1 MKRKVKKLTKRMI
14 QQDYRKQ
21 YKNEKLIKEW
31 YENYISFYTIVPP
44 PETIKSEFLE
54 GELQEIKR
62 IFTKPKE
69 QKQIFEFVK
78 NVILNI

>member
-1 MKRKVKKLTKRMI
+1 MKRKVRKLTKRI
-14 QQDYRKQ
+14 LQQDYRKQ

-31 YENYISFYTIVPP
+31 YENYITFYTIVPP
-44 PETIKSEFLE
+44 PETIKFEFLK
-54 GELQEIKR
+54 GELGEIKR
-62 IFTKPKE
+62 IFTNKKE